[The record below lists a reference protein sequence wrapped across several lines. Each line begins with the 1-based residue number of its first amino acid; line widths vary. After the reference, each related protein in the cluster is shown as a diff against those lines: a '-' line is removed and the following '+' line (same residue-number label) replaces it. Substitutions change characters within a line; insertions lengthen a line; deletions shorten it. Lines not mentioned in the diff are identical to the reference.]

1 MARKKK
7 DLLEVNMENLGV
19 EEIEEINMEFPEL
32 PTEEVPLPE
41 EPSVEEQIRIATA
54 ELEQKCNDL
63 TLQIYYKEQEIEQLR
78 KALEDQAVYF
88 DRTVSNLV
96 QILCG
101 PNKQ

>member
-1 MARKKK
+1 MARKRKEYQ
-7 DLLEVNMENLGV
+7 EVNVDSLGM
-19 EEIEEINMEFPEL
+19 EEIEEINFPEI

-41 EPSVEEQIRIATA
+41 EPSVEEQIAMATA

-63 TLQIYYKEQEIEQLR
+63 THQLYYKEQEVEQLR
-78 KALEDQAVYF
+78 KALDDQGLYF

-101 PNKQ
+101 PNRQ